1 MSDTNTNTKKYKC
14 KDTNTSEGPA
24 NYPSEKER
32 GWINSNT
39 EIDTQIQTNTWECQG
54 KIKAENENILTLLIR
69 GELKLILYQVF
80 HYSIKW
86 V

>member
-1 MSDTNTNTKKYKC
+1 MSDTNTDTKKCKC

-39 EIDTQIQTNTWECQG
+39 EIDTQIQIHG
-54 KIKAENENILTLLIR
+54 SVRVRSK
-69 GELKLILYQVF
+69 LKMKTF
-80 HYSIKW
+80 
-86 V
+86 